1 MTPRVYGMLLT
12 GAGVLALSPDSVLI
26 RLLDADVPTTL
37 FWRGLAMAGGLFA
50 FLLWRDRR
58 RPAALAS
65 ALMHRNGWGL
75 GLLFALSNIL
85 FVSAIKFAS
94 VSDTLGALATASI
107 FAAVFSVLFLGE
119 RAPPRTWIAAGVIA
133 LGLMM
138 IAFGGAGS
146 LFGRALGIAT
156 AAVFGAT
163 FVFMRAIGEGDTLPG
178 LALGGLFIVLATA
191 LPAQLTDL
199 STQSYAATAGLAV
212 ILPVA
217 FGLIGR
223 GPRYLPAPE
232 VSLLMLLETVFGTL
246 WAWLVLAEA
255 PTGTTLAAIAVIL
268 ATLAVFYWREGR
280 VNRQAAAE
288 LP

>member
-1 MTPRVYGMLLT
+1 MRSFARVGHPR
-12 GAGVLALSPDSVLI
+12 
-26 RLLDADVPTTL
+26 R
-37 FWRGLAMAGGLFA
+37 
-50 FLLWRDRR
+50 
-58 RPAALAS
+58 
-65 ALMHRNGWGL
+65 
-75 GLLFALSNIL
+75 
-85 FVSAIKFAS
+85 
-94 VSDTLGALATASI
+94 LATASI
-107 FAAVFSVLFLGE
+107 FAAVFSVLFG
-119 RAPPRTWIAAGVIA
+119 RARAARTWIAAGVIA

-146 LFGRALGIAT
+146 LFGRVLTAT
-156 AAVFGAT
+156 VAVFGAT

-178 LALGGLFIVLATA
+178 MALGGLFIVLATA

-212 ILPVA
+212 IQPVA